1 MFGSVSG
8 WFFKWLA
15 GIQPAPDAEGFDK
28 IIIRPT
34 VVDDLQWVKCSYDSV
49 RGTIVSNWKKQDGKL
64 IFDIQIPVNT
74 QALFYLPAT
83 EGQTITESNVPV
95 EKAPGVHLLERQEN
109 TAVYKIGS
117 GTYHFIVKN

>member
-8 WFFKWLA
+8 WFYKWLA

-49 RGTIVSNWKKQDGKL
+49 RGTVVSNWKKQDGKL
-64 IFDIQIPVNT
+64 IFDIEIPVS
-74 QALFYLPAT
+74 AEAFVYIPAVQ
-83 EGQTITESNVPV
+83 GQIITESEQPV
-95 EKAPGVHLLERQEN
+95 EKAPGVNFIERQEK
-109 TAVYKIGS
+109 TVVYKIDS
-117 GTYHFIVKN
+117 GTYHFVVNN